1 MNQAVM
7 AALNAGLFLPRLRN
21 SGSGSGSG
29 SESVVLLLRVALRL
43 HGLASIQPD
52 GKEIKPRELTE
63 IAHDLLDIDEGKRV
77 AF

>member
-1 MNQAVM
+1 MYCACDS
-7 AALNAGLFLPRLRN
+7 GTGDHH